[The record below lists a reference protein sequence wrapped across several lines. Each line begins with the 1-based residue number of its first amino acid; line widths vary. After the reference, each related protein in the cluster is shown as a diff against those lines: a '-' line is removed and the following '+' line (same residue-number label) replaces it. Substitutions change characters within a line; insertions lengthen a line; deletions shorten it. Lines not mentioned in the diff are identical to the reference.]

1 MVKMRRGD
9 RKEKGLTLK
18 RHTSYWIDAVM
29 CLCSFYAQL
38 RKEEEER
45 QQEWAKKYRDRARER
60 RDGQNP
66 DYEVSEDAMP
76 ATSGY
81 RAVAPNIEP

>member
-1 MVKMRRGD
+1 MNWILGNFHKIFSLLNTMPFIF
-9 RKEKGLTLK
+9 
-18 RHTSYWIDAVM
+18 TS
-29 CLCSFYAQL
+29 SFYAQL

-45 QQEWAKKYRDRARER
+45 QEEWAKKYRDRAKER

-66 DYEVSEDAMP
+66 DYEVSSDTLP

-81 RAVAPNIEP
+81 RAVGPNLEP

>member
-1 MVKMRRGD
+1 MRRRD
-9 RKEKGLTLK
+9 RNEKRLSSQYHIS
-18 RHTSYWIDAVM
+18 RWIDTVVL
-29 CLCSFYAQL
+29 LCSFYAQL

>member
-1 MVKMRRGD
+1 MN
-9 RKEKGLTLK
+9 ELFAPCS
-18 RHTSYWIDAVM
+18 H
-29 CLCSFYAQL
+29 SFYAQL

-45 QQEWAKKYRDRARER
+45 QEEWAKKYRDRARER

-66 DYEVSEDAMP
+66 DYEVSEDALP

>member
-1 MVKMRRGD
+1 MPFIF
-9 RKEKGLTLK
+9 
-18 RHTSYWIDAVM
+18 TS
-29 CLCSFYAQL
+29 SFYAQL

-45 QQEWAKKYRDRARER
+45 QEEWAKKYRDRAKER

-66 DYEVSEDAMP
+66 DYEVSSDTLP

-81 RAVAPNIEP
+81 RAVGPNLEPWEREREREREREVITYM